1 MLLLWYG
8 FEGIDSYKFKNKP
21 KVTNSTAMFVVDCE
35 MVLGEDETKALVKA
49 VLHREVKEKGVPHN
63 CLDDVL
69 ESEMSRLLL
78 HKIPNTVN
86 NETLHK
92 IVLGDFK
99 IELKPSRRGQGVNY
113 SALEIFKSPQEVDE
127 AYENVQGSQLKRAL
141 EMHEAVDVSKTTK
154 MDPKIEDDMPP

>member
-1 MLLLWYG
+1 
-8 FEGIDSYKFKNKP
+8 
-21 KVTNSTAMFVVDCE
+21 MFVIDCE
-35 MVLGEDETKALVKA
+35 MVLNEDKAKALVKA

-63 CLDDVL
+63 CLDDVCASMGLFLVKIEHVVDIEFPILLVQEHVL
-69 ESEMSRLLL
+69 ESEMSRLLR

-113 SALEIFKSPQEVDE
+113 SALEIFKIPQEADE
-127 AYENVQGSQLKRAL
+127 AYENVQGSQLK
-141 EMHEAVDVSKTTK
+141 
-154 MDPKIEDDMPP
+154 